1 MPATYTKRDREAS
14 REILRLFWRAI
25 RIDTPNFII
34 WLLTRPTA
42 LLLYNVLIP
51 FVIAYALQAII
62 TRDFESVPAYAWT
75 VFGLGVAYCVLWTIG
90 GLAICSNGIKGTRWI
105 QHKIFDN
112 YLRKDYEFLSNSYL
126 GSLGAQANRL
136 RDAYNDFC
144 TLILNAGVRLTIIV
158 VVSIAIVAY
167 HSWQLA
173 LVTIASMAII
183 LGFTIASSRWRLRYR
198 QLMSESNSDT
208 AGVISDAL
216 GQGVTVK
223 SFASEEYE
231 RQRLDRSL
239 DKLTHNL
246 YWSWASSIPADVGRL
261 LLAAIAMML
270 LLLMTSHLYQQNEIP
285 IAIVVLVQLYVVRLV
300 LATNEIAETIK
311 SYETIMSSAH
321 QAVKTMLVPSRI
333 ADPSAPKTLPKSH
346 HMGIELQSV
355 TYRYPEAPRGVTAV
369 DAMNLVIKPGERVG
383 VVGYS
388 GSGKTTLTKLLLRF
402 MDVSD
407 GAIKIAGIDIRD
419 IRQEDVRR
427 AISYVPQEPLLF
439 HRSIGENIAYG
450 RHDATEAE
458 VHTAGK
464 AAYVDEFIEEMGRG
478 YDTIVGEKGVKLS
491 GGQRQRVA
499 IARALLKDAPILV
512 LDEATSALD
521 SKSEQYIQK
530 AIWKL
535 MQGRTAI
542 VIAHRLSTI
551 QRMDRI
557 VVMDK
562 GRIVAIGTHDELL
575 KDSKGIYAKLWGH
588 QSGGYI
594 GKPDEAKTA

>member
-1 MPATYTKRDREAS
+1 MPS
-14 REILRLFWRAI
+14 
-25 RIDTPNFII
+25 FIV
-34 WLLTRPTA
+34 WLCTRPLA

-62 TRDFESVPAYAWT
+62 TRDFQSVPTYAWM
-75 VFGLGVAYCVLWTIG
+75 VLGLGIAYCVLWTIG
-90 GLAICSNGIKGTRWI
+90 GLAICSNGVKGTRWI

-112 YLRKDYEFLSNSYL
+112 YLRKDYEFLNDSYL
-126 GSLGAQANRL
+126 GALGAQANRL
-136 RDAYNDFC
+136 RDTYNDFC
-144 TLILNAGVRLTIIV
+144 VLILNAGVRLTIIV

-167 HSWQLA
+167 YSWQLA
-173 LVTIASMAII
+173 VVTIISMVII
-183 LGFTIASSRWRLRYR
+183 LGFTIVSSRWRLKYR
-198 QLMSESNSDT
+198 QLMSEANSDT
-208 AGVISDAL
+208 AGVIGDAL

-223 SFASEEYE
+223 SFAAEEYE
-231 RQRLDRSL
+231 RGRLDHSL

-300 LATNEIAETIK
+300 LATNEIAETMK
-311 SYETIMSSAH
+311 GYETIMTTAH
-321 QAVKTMLVPSRI
+321 QAVKTMLVPTHVV
-333 ADPSAPKTLPKSH
+333 DPSQPRTLPVTQE
-346 HMGIELQSV
+346 MEIELQSV
-355 TYRYPEAPRGVTAV
+355 TYHYPEAPKAISAV
-369 DAMNLVIKPGERVG
+369 DVVDMTIKAGERVG
-383 VVGYS
+383 IVGYS

-402 MDVSD
+402 MDVSS

-419 IRQEDVRR
+419 VRQDDVRR

-439 HRSIGENIAYG
+439 HRSISENIAYG
-450 RHDATEAE
+450 RHDATHAE
-458 VHTAGK
+458 IREAGK
-464 AAYVDEFIEEMGRG
+464 AAYVDEFIGEMAKG
-478 YDTIVGEKGVKLS
+478 YDTIVGEKGIKLS

-499 IARALLKDAPILV
+499 IARALIKDAPILV

-535 MQGRTAI
+535 MQNRTAI

-575 KDSKGIYAKLWGH
+575 KNKSGIYAKLWEH

-594 GKPDEAKTA
+594 GKPEESKPSI